1 MEQSNAAA
9 RGGETPAQQSS
20 GAAKP
25 SSASDLGNIGVDLFS
40 RALAALRAE
49 RADEAVELLKKAIS
63 VRRARPLYHF
73 KLGQALQAAGRLD
86 EAAEALASSIRLKPE
101 WWQAH
106 VALGAVH
113 QRRGE
118 PGEAAVHLKEGRRLA
133 LADTIERAV
142 LAPRRLGIWGLVLAR
157 YGHLG
162 RNKMVAQAR
171 WRRGRIYEGRGKL
184 DAAKAEYRRALNA
197 DPDCIEALNALG
209 QLRGEERAYIEAAN
223 HLEKARALEPDNPET
238 LAILAPVLARLERHD
253 EAVSA
258 AETCLELRPDRPRS
272 HCAMGRALHLK
283 GDSAGAVPH
292 FEKALAIDSR
302 LVEGYLALGTTLQS
316 LGKLDES
323 VAQFRKCLSIEPG
336 NGEALL
342 SLSRSLKLGADDPE
356 SAQLEQ
362 ALARTRLSTPD
373 RITLNFAAGNMYDD
387 LDAADKAF
395 EHYKLANDLMDAE
408 FDPEDCAAQVI
419 ALIEI
424 FDAGFF
430 EKTEGYGVSSELPVF
445 IVGMPRSGTTLI
457 EQILASHP
465 DLFGAGELPQ
475 IRTSTERLPALL
487 GPALLGTAEAY
498 PDCLPKVDKDT
509 VRSLASEYLETLR
522 RFSPDASRITD
533 KMPGNFM
540 HLGFIALL
548 FPRAR
553 VIHCMRDPLDVCV
566 SNYLTRFTA
575 GNPYA
580 FDLTNLGLYYR
591 QYERLMDHWRRVL
604 PIPML
609 EVRYEDL
616 IADQAGVSR
625 RLIDTCGLAWD
636 DRCLAFHKTERVVLT
651 ASDQQVRQPIYSNSI
666 GRWRRYE
673 KHLGPLKSAL
683 GKDALGSQAG

>member
-1 MEQSNAAA
+1 MEQPDTAT
-9 RGGETPAQQSS
+9 RRDEKPAQQSS
-20 GAAKP
+20 GAAPPGGAKD
-25 SSASDLGNIGVDLFS
+25 AIGPGATLFS
-40 RALAALRAE
+40 RGVAALRAK
-49 RADEAVELLKKAIS
+49 RAVEAVELLKKAIS

-86 EAAEALASSIRLKPE
+86 EAAEAFASSIRLNPDL
-101 WWQAH
+101 WPAH
-106 VALGAVH
+106 VALGAIH
-113 QRRGE
+113 QRRGDRV
-118 PGEAAVHLKEGRRLA
+118 EAAVHLKRGRRLA
-133 LADTIERAV
+133 LAGSIERAA
-142 LAPRRLGIWGLVLAR
+142 LAPRRLGVWGLVLAR

-162 RNKMVAQAR
+162 RKTMVSQAQCR
-171 WRRGRIYEGRGKL
+171 LGRIHQGRGKL
-184 DAAKAEYRRALNA
+184 DAAKAAYRRALNT

-209 QLRGEERAYIEAAN
+209 KLLGGERAYSAAAD

-238 LAILAPVLARLERHD
+238 LAILAPVLAWLGRHD
-253 EAVSA
+253 EAVSM
-258 AETCLELRPDRPRS
+258 AETCLVLRPDWLRS
-272 HCAMGRALHLK
+272 HCAMGQVLHLK
-283 GDSAGAVPH
+283 GNSAGAVPH
-292 FEKALAIDSR
+292 FEKALAMDSR

-316 LGKLDES
+316 LGKLDEA

-342 SLSRSLKLGADDPE
+342 ALSRIPELGADDPE
-356 SAQLEQ
+356 PAQLER
-362 ALARTRLSTPD
+362 ALARTRLSTPE
-373 RITLNFAAGNMYDD
+373 RIALSFAAGNIYDRS
-387 LDAADKAF
+387 DAVDKSF
-395 EHYKLANDLMDAE
+395 EHYRLANDLTDTE
-408 FDPEDCAAQVI
+408 FDPEDCAAQVT

-430 EKTEGYGVSSELPVF
+430 KKTEGYGVPSELPVF

-465 DLFGAGELPQ
+465 DVFGAGELTQ
-475 IRTSTERLPALL
+475 IRIGTERLPALL
-487 GPALLGTAEAY
+487 GKEEVY
-498 PDCLPKVDKDT
+498 PDCLAKVDKDT
-509 VRSLASEYLETLR
+509 VRSLAAEYLGTLR
-522 RFSPDASRITD
+522 GFSPDASRITD
-533 KMPGNFM
+533 KMPMNFM
-540 HLGFIALL
+540 RLGFIALL

-553 VIHCMRDPLDVCV
+553 VIHGMRDPLDVCV
-566 SNYLTRFTA
+566 SNYITRFVT
-575 GNPYA
+575 GVPYA

-651 ASDQQVRQPIYSNSI
+651 ASYQQVRQPIYSDSI

-673 KHLGPLKSAL
+673 KHLGPLRRAL
-683 GKDALGSQAG
+683 ARGALES